1 MIRYFSIFAVL
12 SIFSACTPTQSPV
25 LEREVLFELEI
36 GRLEHELGVFAQNGI
51 LPQRH
56 NGLVIRDGI
65 VYIGNGSSNKI
76 MGFTSFGDLL
86 QLVYSKNE
94 NPQPVTLAGAPPAG
108 TGQQVTRRSVPVEFS
123 QLETIA
129 VDSQR
134 RMYAA
139 ELVPQRDH
147 VQDDSL
153 GVMLNRRILR
163 MNAHG
168 VPQDYL
174 GQEGV
179 GGTPFP
185 LITGMG
191 VTIRDEL
198 VVMGSTGEAK
208 KVWFFSPA
216 GDNLATVRIGLDR
229 LPVPSDAGTY
239 LSILDTVVPGIDTHR
254 IYLKISYYR
263 TVTDPGSQQPQGIE
277 FDHSRVYWIDLAT
290 GRYEGYAE
298 LPRRGET
305 GVVEHFQLLGITR
318 GDHMLLL
325 TRLDDDRSQLVMMN
339 TDGRVLRRR
348 VLQISKRNLLQR
360 SFYVTPEGILG
371 ALLVYP
377 DRAEVVWWRS
387 DRLLPGLPARE
398 G

>member
-1 MIRYFSIFAVL
+1 MVRYFGILFAL
-12 SIFSACTPTQSPV
+12 SLFAGCTPTRSPV

-36 GRLEHELGVFAQNGI
+36 GRLEHELGIFAQSGI

-94 NPQPVTLAGAPPAG
+94 NPQPVTLAGAPPVG
-108 TGQQVTRRSVPVEFS
+108 SGQQVTRRSAPVEFS

-129 VDSQR
+129 VDSR
-134 RMYAA
+134 RWIYAA
-139 ELVPQRDH
+139 ELVPQRDQ
-147 VQDDSL
+147 VRDDSL

-168 VPQDYL
+168 VPHDYL
-174 GQEGV
+174 GQEGI

-191 VTIRDEL
+191 ITIRDEL
-198 VVMGSTGEAK
+198 VVVGSTGNAK
-208 KVWFFSPA
+208 KVWFFSPT

-239 LSILDTVVPGIDTHR
+239 LSILDAVVPGIDTHR

-263 TVTDPGSQQPQGIE
+263 TVADPDSRQPQGIE

-298 LPRRGET
+298 MPRRGET
-305 GVVEHFQLLGITR
+305 GVAEHFQLLGITR
-318 GDHMLLL
+318 GEHMMLL
-325 TRLDDDRSQLVMMN
+325 TRIDDDRSQLVMMN

-348 VLQISKRNLLQR
+348 VLQITKRNLLQR
-360 SFYVTPEGILG
+360 SFYVTPEGILS

-387 DRLLPGLPARE
+387 DRLLPGLPTRE